1 MNNYS
6 TAVLR
11 AEKRHPWR
19 F

>member
-6 TAVLR
+6 TAVPR